1 MRGRVKIKELAALR
15 LSVHRTPQHIYAH
28 RSLPP
33 RATRYLV
40 AASTLQKDV
49 RGELKATGNIEAAK
63 AVGRAIAERA
73 KAKGIKPRSH
83 LTDPDSCTTGASKR
97 WPRLRAKPASSSK
110 NFSRVPKA
118 QWPEQKNPMSGDDLL
133 EKLVAV
139 NRVAKV
145 VKGGKQFGFTAL
157 TVVGDGAGR
166 VGFGYGKAREVPVAI
181 SKAMM
186 QARKSLIPVSL
197 KNDTL
202 FYAVKGRH
210 GTTRVYM
217 QPAADGTG
225 VIAGGGMRAVFECA
239 GVRNVLAKSY
249 GSRNPINVVRATMDA
264 LAKLRTPDDIAA
276 KRGKSVEEITG

>member
-1 MRGRVKIKELAALR
+1 
-15 LSVHRTPQHIYAH
+15 
-28 RSLPP
+28 
-33 RATRYLV
+33 
-40 AASTLQKDV
+40 
-49 RGELKATGNIEAAK
+49 
-63 AVGRAIAERA
+63 
-73 KAKGIKPRSH
+73 
-83 LTDPDSCTTGASKR
+83 
-97 WPRLRAKPASSSK
+97 
-110 NFSRVPKA
+110 
-118 QWPEQKNPMSGDDLL
+118 MSGDDLL

-186 QARKSLIPVSL
+186 QARKSLVSVSL

-264 LAKLRTPDDIAA
+264 LGKLRTPDDIAA
-276 KRGKSVEEITG
+276 KRGKTVAEIGAEGHDGQSVKVTLIKSMAGQLAGHPQFGAGSRAAQDRAQRGGGGYAVEPRHDECGEPHAESRSRALGPGSARVKRG